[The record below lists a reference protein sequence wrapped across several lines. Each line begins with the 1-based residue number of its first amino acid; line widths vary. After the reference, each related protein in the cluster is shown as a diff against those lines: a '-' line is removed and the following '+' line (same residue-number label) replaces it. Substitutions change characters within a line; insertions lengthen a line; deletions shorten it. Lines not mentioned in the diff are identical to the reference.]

1 MSPIDI
7 LLHLANLLL
16 PAVGVGLIA
25 PALAKLLWRREL
37 AGVAYGRLALR
48 CSGAGAVVVVAGLV
62 VLGRDGRMA
71 TYLALVVVAAVALW
85 WAGFGPGRRAGR

>member
-1 MSPIDI
+1 MNPIDI

-16 PAVGVGLIA
+16 PAVGVGVIA

-37 AGVAYGRLALR
+37 AGVAYGRLVLW
-48 CSGAGAVVVVAGLV
+48 CIGAGAVVVVAGLV

-71 TYLALVVVAAVALW
+71 TYLTLVVVAAVALW